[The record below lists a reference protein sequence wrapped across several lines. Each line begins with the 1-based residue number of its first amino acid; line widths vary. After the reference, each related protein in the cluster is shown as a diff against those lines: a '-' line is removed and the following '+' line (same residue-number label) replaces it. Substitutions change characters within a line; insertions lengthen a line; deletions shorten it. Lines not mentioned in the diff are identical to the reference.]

1 VDIPYFN
8 KNKNPF
14 LRMLL
19 GGFQVNGIFQIQS
32 GQPITVRSGRD
43 SNLNFDAA
51 GDRAIFNPN
60 GDPDISSGIYAVNS
74 AGVRI
79 VDANGADVLD
89 DPSTVAYVALNP
101 NAGYIS
107 TGFLARS
114 TAGRNTLRTRGFNQT
129 DAVLLKNTR
138 FGKDDRFNFQ
148 IGAEIFDVFN
158 QRPRTIGGVGSQTA
172 AFAIA
177 GNANFNNYDIGNF
190 AGRKI
195 TMRAKFIF

>member
-1 VDIPYFN
+1 MV
-8 KNKNPF
+8 
-14 LRMLL
+14 L

-60 GDPDISSGIYAVNS
+60 GDPQISSGIFAVNS
-74 AGVRI
+74 AGTRI

-101 NAGYIS
+101 NAGFIS

-129 DAVLLKNTR
+129 DVVLLKNTR
-138 FGKDDRFNFQ
+138 FGTDGRFNFQ
-148 IGAEIFDVFN
+148 IGAEIFDLFN
-158 QRPRTIGGVGSQTA
+158 QRPKTIGGVGAQTG
-172 AFAIA
+172 AFGIA
-177 GNANFNNYDIGNF
+177 GNPNFNNYDIGNF
-190 AGRKI
+190 TGRKI